1 MDKLRV
7 WLTARARAGPTAIRP
22 GLVLSTDAATGV
34 ETAVAIERKLSEEM
48 KAGMVVAAAEVT
60 TLTTGAS

>member
-1 MDKLRV
+1 M
-7 WLTARARAGPTAIRP
+7 
-22 GLVLSTDAATGV
+22 LSTDAATGV